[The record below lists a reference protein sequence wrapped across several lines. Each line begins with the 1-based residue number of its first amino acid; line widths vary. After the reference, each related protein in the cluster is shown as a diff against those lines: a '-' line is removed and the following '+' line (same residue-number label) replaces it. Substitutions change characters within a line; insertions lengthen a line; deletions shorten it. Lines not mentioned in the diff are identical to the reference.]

1 VPPFAQPASADSNLL
16 QVATLSPVGATE
28 FPPGRARLTA
38 MTCDS
43 GPLPGESL
51 RPDAVLD
58 GIPLTVT
65 KIYRAALGNAAAG
78 QPELWTVIEFE
89 VPADR
94 APELAE
100 ALARLLLAGSWYC
113 DFRSAVEVF
122 VVFSGRVF
130 RYRRGDRA
138 GRARA
143 EEYGRSVGVPEA
155 QLDWPS

>member
-1 VPPFAQPASADSNLL
+1 MPPFAQPASADSNLL
-16 QVATLSPVGATE
+16 QVATLSPVEATE
-28 FPPGRARLTA
+28 FPPGHAMLRA
-38 MTCDS
+38 MTSYS
-43 GPLPGESL
+43 GALLGESL

-100 ALARLLLAGSWYC
+100 ALSRLLLAGSWYC
-113 DFRSAVEVF
+113 GFRSADEVF

-130 RYRRGDRA
+130 RYRSGDRA

-143 EEYGRSVGVPEA
+143 EEYGRSAGVPEA